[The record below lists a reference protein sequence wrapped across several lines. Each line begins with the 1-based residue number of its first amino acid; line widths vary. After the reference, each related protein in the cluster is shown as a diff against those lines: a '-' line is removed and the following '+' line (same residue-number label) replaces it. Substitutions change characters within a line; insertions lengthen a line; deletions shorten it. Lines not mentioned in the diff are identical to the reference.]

1 MDCILSCG
9 KQSVL
14 KITQK
19 IITQQMP
26 GLIQEHTQPSAAAAG
41 DDRGEWFFVSLP
53 LTAGALK
60 SR

>member
-1 MDCILSCG
+1 
-9 KQSVL
+9 
-14 KITQK
+14 
-19 IITQQMP
+19 MP

-60 SR
+60 SSLVVPFCSQDYDNVVHC